1 MPIEALLV
9 EPLGEETDTV
19 SDRAVITGPDV
30 VMLICEDDGTVNTV
44 ATVGKEPVL
53 KEVSDVE
60 VL

>member
-9 EPLGEETDTV
+9 EPLGGETDTV

-44 ATVGKEPVL
+44 ATGGKEPVL